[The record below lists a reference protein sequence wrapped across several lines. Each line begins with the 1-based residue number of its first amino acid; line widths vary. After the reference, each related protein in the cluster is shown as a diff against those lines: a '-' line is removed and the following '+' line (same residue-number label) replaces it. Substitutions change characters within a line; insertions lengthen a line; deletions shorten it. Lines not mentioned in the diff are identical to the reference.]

1 MSVAEVLCSTRQ
13 STTHSFFSF
22 NSRECD
28 YHTEER
34 SQMQLDR
41 SLCSEG
47 SGRGSVDVT
56 LRCCFLLQ
64 RLVHNG
70 NFSVQSGLSF
80 CLAVSLQHSIQVISV
95 HEDLAQIQ
103 HSSPPIVESRTG

>member
-34 SQMQLDR
+34 SQMQLDLALLR
-41 SLCSEG
+41 WEYLN
-47 SGRGSVDVT
+47 T
-56 LRCCFLLQ
+56 LTRETFFL
-64 RLVHNG
+64 NWEK
-70 NFSVQSGLSF
+70 S
-80 CLAVSLQHSIQVISV
+80 
-95 HEDLAQIQ
+95 
-103 HSSPPIVESRTG
+103 